1 MPPIVDDMNLH
12 IRQGETIAIVGPSGG
27 GKTTLA
33 KLLLR
38 LYHPQSGTE
47 LNTRGKQ
54 CIFCQML
61 YMSRPFSL
69 SLASRTP
76 ILLVTFY
83 YYLLIWLLVN
93 FLFRIYSSG
102 QPWYSRHSATVL
114 ENTYC
119 FCFTGSGKYLWW
131 FPFLSLH
138 YQSISFGVFKTTF
151 WLSSLC
157 NSWLMELSLGGIS
170 THPHKTQIFFFCTS
184 D

>member
-1 MPPIVDDMNLH
+1 MRDKPSAVHLNSVKGDIKFHDVSFRYAPGMPPIVDDVNLH

-102 QPWYSRHSATVL
+102 QP
-114 ENTYC
+114 
-119 FCFTGSGKYLWW
+119 
-131 FPFLSLH
+131 
-138 YQSISFGVFKTTF
+138 
-151 WLSSLC
+151 
-157 NSWLMELSLGGIS
+157 
-170 THPHKTQIFFFCTS
+170 
-184 D
+184 